1 MSFQPKPTESL
12 ILWDLLFTGDEPAMS
27 KIKPDLERIKRK
39 ILIEEGLIE
48 LKKQGRSHH
57 VVLTDK
63 AWKCALDDFRV
74 EGTKST
80 YAATALQHLLDK
92 VRNYL
97 KSNDIPLSEF
107 LNSTNKSA
115 IDADSAVVIE
125 KDLEEEIRKAYS
137 KASGATYK
145 VRVRLSELR
154 QYLGNLPRPDID
166 RTLIEMQRLGQIT
179 LMPLD
184 NPQEIHPEDE
194 QAAVDLGGAKRHI
207 LYMEG

>member
-12 ILWDLLFTGDEPAMS
+12 ILWDLLFTGEEPAMS
-27 KIKPDLERIKRK
+27 KAKPDLEPTKRK
-39 ILIEEGLIE
+39 KLIEEGLIE
-48 LKKQGRSHH
+48 LQKRGRAHH
-57 VVLTDK
+57 ILLTDK
-63 AWKCALDDFRV
+63 AWNCALEDFRV
-74 EGTKST
+74 EGTKSP

-97 KSNDIPLSEF
+97 ESNDISLSEF
-107 LNSTNKSA
+107 FGSTNESA
-115 IDADSAVVIE
+115 MDIDSTVFIE

-137 KASGATYK
+137 KASGSTYK
-145 VRVRLSELR
+145 VRVRLSMLH
-154 QYLGNLPRPDID
+154 QYLDDLPRPDID
-166 RTLIEMQRLGQIT
+166 KTLIEMQRLGKIT